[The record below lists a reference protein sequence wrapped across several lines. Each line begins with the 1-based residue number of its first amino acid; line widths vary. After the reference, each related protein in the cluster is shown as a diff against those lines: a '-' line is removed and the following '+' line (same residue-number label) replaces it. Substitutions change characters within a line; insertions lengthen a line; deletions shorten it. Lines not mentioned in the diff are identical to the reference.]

1 MRCVWYFHLQKS
13 LLFAGIRIPCKVNSY
28 CSCAAVCLR
37 HGAPASN
44 LLTMMNGS
52 LLPVMN
58 SHRLCF
64 IFCFIKRSI
73 DPLSWQSTLQH
84 LRETA
89 VQDCES
95 TWLLRSCLIHK
106 EKNFPKNPSSK
117 VNSVNLPSWAIL
129 LTLLF
134 NDACASCISSHC
146 AHFKEFGSSNCFI
159 NSVMNSVCRIVSLD
173 VSDRFTGYNHQ
184 NQHDLFNRSRQTL
197 FYLLCPFMS
206 YTYTCM

>member
-1 MRCVWYFHLQKS
+1 MLGEF
-13 LLFAGIRIPCKVNSY
+13 
-28 CSCAAVCLR
+28 VCLR

-89 VQDCES
+89 GQDCES
-95 TWLLRSCLIHK
+95 TWLPRSCLIHK

-117 VNSVNLPSWAIL
+117 VNRLDLPSWAIL
-129 LTLLF
+129 LTLPF
-134 NDACASCISSHC
+134 NHCARCISLMDSCGMLKLCC
-146 AHFKEFGSSNCFI
+146 AHFKEFRRSNCFI
-159 NSVMNSVCRIVSLD
+159 SSVCRVVWLD
-173 VSDRFTGYNHQ
+173 VSDSDGFTDYNLK
-184 NQHDLFNRSRQTL
+184 NQHYLFSCSRQTL

-206 YTYTCM
+206 FYFALHLKRGQFT